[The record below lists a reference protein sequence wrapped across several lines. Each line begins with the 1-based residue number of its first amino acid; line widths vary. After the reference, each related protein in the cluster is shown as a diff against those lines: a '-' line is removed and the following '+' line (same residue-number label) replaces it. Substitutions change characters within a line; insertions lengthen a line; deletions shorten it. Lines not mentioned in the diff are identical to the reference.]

1 MVVYNPEKDRALE
14 DLHAIALSLDR
25 IAYFLEDIAI
35 EVQRPHEEAMERA
48 MERQHKLR
56 EAPKRMVMQLP
67 KDPGRGAR

>member
-1 MVVYNPEKDRALE
+1 MVVSNPEKDKALE

-35 EVQRPHEEAMERA
+35 EVQRPHEEAMERQ
-48 MERQHKLR
+48 RKLR